1 MTIEVGDFIAR
12 WERSAAH
19 ERANFQPFIHELC
32 ELLEVE
38 RPDPAGPIED
48 FNAYVFERAVTFHH
62 ADGTSS
68 SGQIDLY
75 KRGCFVMEAK
85 QGGLGR
91 VEANSDQA
99 NLFGHSPTPAKS
111 GTARRGTRAW
121 DDAMLRARHQAEN
134 YAKALPAS
142 EGWPP
147 FLVVVDVGHVFE
159 LYADFTGTGKH
170 YSQFPDANRFRFR
183 LADLQREEIRKTLK
197 ALWTDPHS
205 LDPSRQSARVTRQ
218 IAAKLAELA
227 KAFENEGYHP
237 ETVSQFLM
245 RCLFT
250 MFAEDVRLIPA
261 GSFRDLLRSLRG
273 SPQHFVPM
281 VEDLWRAMDKGTFST
296 SLREQVRRFNGG
308 LFTDTQALPVDG
320 FKLGLLIDAAEADW
334 KEVEPAIFGTLVE
347 RALNNRERHKLGA
360 HYTPRPYVERLVIPT
375 IIEPLR
381 SDWQN
386 VQAAA
391 IAHAEKGRMNDAL
404 DEVRKFHN
412 RLCETT
418 VLDPACGTGNFLYV
432 TLEHMKRIEGEVIDL
447 MREIGGDE
455 AIKEFRYASA
465 KVGNEGV
472 KTVDP
477 HQFLGLEVNPRAVA
491 IAELV
496 LWIGYLQWN
505 VKTFGTASPTDPVL
519 RDFKTIRQ
527 MDAVLAWDGQPELAR
542 DEQGRPVTRWDGV
555 TFKTHPVTGEAV
567 PDESARKEVYVYK
580 NPRPQVWPE
589 ADFIVGNPPFLGGK
603 EIRGEYGDGYA
614 EALWQAYPNVPQS
627 ADYVMFWWEKAALLA
642 RAYSPSKGKGVR
654 RFGFITTN
662 SLPQTFSRRVVQ
674 RHLDDPKKP
683 LSLAFAIP
691 DHPWVQE
698 SDGAAVRIAMTVG
711 QAGSRAGRLMR
722 VVKEED
728 HGSER
733 LGVAVDL
740 STQVGRIAANLRVG
754 ADLTSVLPLRANEEL
769 ACPGVKLHGAGF
781 IVEPH
786 EAPALGLGR
795 VEGLEQFI
803 RPYRNGRDLTS
814 RPRNVMVID
823 LFGLSEREV
832 RDRFPEVYQWV
843 LERVKPERDTNNRES
858 YRKNWWVHGEPRRA
872 FRPALEGLPRY
883 IATVETAKHRAFQFL
898 DAAILPDNMLVC
910 MALDDAFHLGVL
922 SSRIHVVW
930 ALASGGRLG
939 VGNDPRY
946 NKTLCFDPFPFP
958 EVSEAE
964 KATIRDIAE
973 GIDAHRKERQR
984 VHSDLTLTGI
994 YNVLEKLKA
1003 GETLSGAE
1011 RDVHTRG
1018 LVGVLKQ
1025 LHDEL
1030 DEAVLAAYGWAAD
1043 LSDEEI
1049 LSRLVALNHERVA
1062 EERRGI
1068 IRWLRPA
1075 YQNPTGAAVAE
1086 STDQITLAVAAE
1098 HSTGKPVFPK
1108 SLPEQV
1114 EAVRLLLENLDGP
1127 ATAEAIAKA
1136 FKGAK
1141 RDRVA
1146 EVLQALVAL
1155 GHARKVDQDRYSP
1168 AGMDRIA
1175 A

>member
-1 MTIEVGDFIAR
+1 
-12 WERSAAH
+12 
-19 ERANFQPFIHELC
+19 
-32 ELLEVE
+32 
-38 RPDPAGPIED
+38 
-48 FNAYVFERAVTFHH
+48 
-62 ADGTSS
+62 
-68 SGQIDLY
+68 
-75 KRGCFVMEAK
+75 
-85 QGGLGR
+85 
-91 VEANSDQA
+91 
-99 NLFGHSPTPAKS
+99 
-111 GTARRGTRAW
+111 
-121 DDAMLRARHQAEN
+121 
-134 YAKALPAS
+134 
-142 EGWPP
+142 
-147 FLVVVDVGHVFE
+147 
-159 LYADFTGTGKH
+159 
-170 YSQFPDANRFRFR
+170 
-183 LADLQREEIRKTLK
+183 
-197 ALWTDPHS
+197 
-205 LDPSRQSARVTRQ
+205 
-218 IAAKLAELA
+218 
-227 KAFENEGYHP
+227 
-237 ETVSQFLM
+237 
-245 RCLFT
+245 
-250 MFAEDVRLIPA
+250 
-261 GSFRDLLRSLRG
+261 
-273 SPQHFVPM
+273 
-281 VEDLWRAMDKGTFST
+281 
-296 SLREQVRRFNGG
+296 
-308 LFTDTQALPVDG
+308 
-320 FKLGLLIDAAEADW
+320 
-334 KEVEPAIFGTLVE
+334 
-347 RALNNRERHKLGA
+347 
-360 HYTPRPYVERLVIPT
+360 
-375 IIEPLR
+375 
-381 SDWQN
+381 
-386 VQAAA
+386 
-391 IAHAEKGRMNDAL
+391 
-404 DEVRKFHN
+404 
-412 RLCETT
+412 
-418 VLDPACGTGNFLYV
+418 
-432 TLEHMKRIEGEVIDL
+432 
-447 MREIGGDE
+447 
-455 AIKEFRYASA
+455 
-465 KVGNEGV
+465 
-472 KTVDP
+472 
-477 HQFLGLEVNPRAVA
+477 
-491 IAELV
+491 
-496 LWIGYLQWN
+496 
-505 VKTFGTASPTDPVL
+505 
-519 RDFKTIRQ
+519 
-527 MDAVLAWDGQPELAR
+527 
-542 DEQGRPVTRWDGV
+542 
-555 TFKTHPVTGEAV
+555 
-567 PDESARKEVYVYK
+567 
-580 NPRPQVWPE
+580 
-589 ADFIVGNPPFLGGK
+589 
-603 EIRGEYGDGYA
+603 
-614 EALWQAYPNVPQS
+614 
-627 ADYVMFWWEKAALLA
+627 
-642 RAYSPSKGKGVR
+642 
-654 RFGFITTN
+654 
-662 SLPQTFSRRVVQ
+662 
-674 RHLDDPKKP
+674 
-683 LSLAFAIP
+683 
-691 DHPWVQE
+691 
-698 SDGAAVRIAMTVG
+698 
-711 QAGSRAGRLMR
+711 MR

-786 EAPALGLGR
+786 EAQALGLGR

-1146 EVLQALVAL
+1146 EILQALVAL